1 MEEINLLA
9 RKSFGV
15 PRPFWAEPMAI
26 MLIQMEAG
34 QNLWPKIMR
43 RYPRPYNL
51 NLSSEAF
58 TNSLLSHSHFFA
70 TLIAR
75 GAIHSARLSFFWNY
89 CFSG

>member
-51 NLSSEAF
+51 NLSSAQRH
-58 TNSLLSHSHFFA
+58 SQIPLSIRTFLPH
-70 TLIAR
+70 
-75 GAIHSARLSFFWNY
+75 
-89 CFSG
+89 